1 MRLGFVIAEI
11 CSLNDFAE
19 KLETTLQDGATNR
32 LCVRLVDLDKKSAC
46 GYQRY
51 IPAVG
56 SSLVFNLKSPDLNQN
71 LQKTAVTP
79 YPTDDRSLWCA
90 DFLPSEKFSFQGVTA
105 TLTENGVS
113 NPVYPAATIVVKPAG
128 DGRFFC

>member
-11 CSLNDFAE
+11 CNLNDFAE
-19 KLETTLQDGATNR
+19 KLQVTLQDGSTNR
-32 LCVRLVDLDKKSAC
+32 LCLRLVDLDKKTDC

-51 IPAVG
+51 IPAAG
-56 SSLVFNLKSPDLNQN
+56 SSLVLNLKSPDLNNN
-71 LQKTAVTP
+71 LQKTAVAP
-79 YPTDDRSLWCA
+79 YPDGDRSFWCA
-90 DFLPSEKFSFQGVTA
+90 DFLPAEKFSFQGVTA

-113 NPVYPAATIVVKPAG
+113 TPVYPAATIVVKPAG